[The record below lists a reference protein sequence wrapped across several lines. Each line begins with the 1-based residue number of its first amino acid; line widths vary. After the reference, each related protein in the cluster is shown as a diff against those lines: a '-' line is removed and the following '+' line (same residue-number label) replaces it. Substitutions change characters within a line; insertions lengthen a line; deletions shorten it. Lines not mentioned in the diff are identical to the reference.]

1 MEELL
6 VREEEPKAEL
16 KDEAE
21 AAKE

>member
-16 KDEAE
+16 TDKVEAPME
-21 AAKE
+21 